1 MMILKSGDNRV
12 GFAIS
17 TANPGTASE
26 GDIYF
31 NSTDKQLR
39 GYDGSAWAAI
49 GGGGGGTA
57 EFTVSGSLSDGQT
70 VILKSDGNVA
80 GVTTTQIT
88 QTTGFTTTTY
98 HSGNTVTL
106 ILPGMH
112 PIKKLS
118 LLIEI
123 KLMVTKELL
132 LL

>member
-1 MMILKSGDNRV
+1 MMTLESEDNRV

-17 TANPGTASE
+17 TANPGSASE

-80 GVTTTQIT
+80 G
-88 QTTGFTTTTY
+88 
-98 HSGNTVTL
+98 
-106 ILPGMH
+106 M
-112 PIKKLS
+112 
-118 LLIEI
+118 
-123 KLMVTKELL
+123 
-132 LL
+132 